1 MATIDDL
8 FTAQKN
14 GVVAI
19 NTLNQTWL
27 LYNRRQHGDHTSKCV
42 TTPTLIT
49 TGKGYIATVSV
60 VVEGKATG
68 LIYNYGSIEQVSP
81 DARLAAIPKE
91 IGVYRVDCQFDKGIV
106 VIPGDGHSIT
116 VTYTLD

>member
-27 LYNRRQHGDHTSKCV
+27 LYNRRQHGDNTSKCLIA
-42 TTPTLIT
+42 PTLIT
-49 TGKGYIATVSV
+49 TGNGYIATVSV
-60 VVEGKATG
+60 VKEGKSTG
-68 LIYNYGSIEQVSP
+68 LIYNSGSTEQLP
-81 DARLAAIPKE
+81 DDTRLVAIPKE
-91 IGVYRVDCQFDKGIV
+91 IGVYRVDCQFGKGIV
-106 VIPGDGHSIT
+106 VVPGDEHAIT
-116 VTYTLD
+116 ITYTLD